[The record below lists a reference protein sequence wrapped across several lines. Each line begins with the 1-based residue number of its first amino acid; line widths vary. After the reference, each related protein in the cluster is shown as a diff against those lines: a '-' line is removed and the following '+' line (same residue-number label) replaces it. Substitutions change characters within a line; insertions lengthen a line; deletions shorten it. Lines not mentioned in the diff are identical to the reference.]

1 MERLTEGARL
11 LSISLTPEQIA
22 TFSHY
27 REELLLWNR
36 RVNLT
41 AITLPDEVEVK
52 HFLDS
57 LSFVLAPPCGG
68 PRAGMRVLDIGSG
81 GGFPGVPLRI
91 ACPGMRLT
99 LLESAR
105 KKTDFLRH
113 LVSTLGMADVEV
125 VTDRAETRAHDPA
138 YREQFD
144 LVLARAVAETA
155 ELAELAL
162 PFCAI
167 GGRAVL
173 GKVSDTAAEVE
184 RAAKAIAT
192 MGGRLLRVL
201 PVELPGLSGRTLVV
215 LAKERPTPPAYP
227 RRPGMPH
234 KRPLGYE
241 KDTVHGQAGA
251 TND

>member
-1 MERLTEGARL
+1 MERLTEGARRL
-11 LSISLTPEQIA
+11 GISLTPEQIA

-27 REELLLWNR
+27 RRELLDWNR

-57 LSFVLAPPCGG
+57 LSFVLALPGG
-68 PRAGMRVLDIGSG
+68 PRAGMRALDIGSG
-81 GGFPGVPLRI
+81 GGFPGLPLRI
-91 ACPGMRLT
+91 ACPGIRLT

-105 KKTDFLRH
+105 KKTDFLGH
-113 LVSTLGMADVEV
+113 IVSTLGLPDVEV

-138 YREQFD
+138 YRQQFD
-144 LVLARAVAETA
+144 VVLARAVAETA
-155 ELAELAL
+155 ELAELTL

-167 GGRAVL
+167 GGMAVL
-173 GKVSDTAAEVE
+173 GKLSDATSEVE

-192 MGGRLLRVL
+192 MGGRLLRVV

-234 KRPLGYE
+234 KRPLGFE
-241 KDTVHGQAGA
+241 KDLVHGQAGA
-251 TND
+251 AND

>member
-1 MERLTEGARL
+1 MERLIEGARRL
-11 LSISLTPEQIA
+11 GIVLTPAQIA
-22 TFSHY
+22 TFSRY
-27 REELLLWNR
+27 RRELLDWNTR
-36 RVNLT
+36 TNLT
-41 AITLPDEVEVK
+41 AITLPDEVKVK

-57 LSFVLAPPCGG
+57 LSFVLALPDG

-91 ACPGMRLT
+91 ACPGIRLT

-113 LVSTLGMADVEV
+113 LVSTLGLPDVEV

-167 GGRAVL
+167 GGVAVL
-173 GKVSDTAAEVE
+173 GKLSDTVAEVE
-184 RAAKAIAT
+184 RAAKAIAMT
-192 MGGRLLRVL
+192 GGRLLRVL
-201 PVELPGLSGRTLVV
+201 PVELPGLSGRTLIV
-215 LAKERPTPPAYP
+215 LEKERPTPPAYP

-234 KRPLGYE
+234 KRPLGFE
-241 KDTVHGQAGA
+241 KDLVHGQAGA
-251 TND
+251 AHD